1 MIKLENDRLVF
12 SFPEVHDEAHCG
24 IEFQR
29 TLRIPDDGKD
39 YRLPPGL
46 GCFPL
51 RHLDDDAL
59 RRTMGHAAAER
70 VLARHGL
77 DAASRT
83 LDTALGRL
91 SR

>member
-59 RRTMGHAAAER
+59 RVPGDWLQRGGVKVAKREKWIKHKKR
-70 VLARHGL
+70 
-77 DAASRT
+77 
-83 LDTALGRL
+83 
-91 SR
+91 